1 MRLAFAH
8 FDVTGRGK
16 LDYADVSRA
25 FQNFNM
31 GLAPGQKQELL
42 AK

>member
-1 MRLAFAH
+1 MRMAFAH

-16 LDYADVSRA
+16 LDHADVSRA

-31 GLAPGQKQELL
+31 RLTASQKQELL